1 MLRELTLVSDCGI
14 LNCWEGQT
22 RETEITVKEAMAE
35 FQEKTDIPG
44 PLVMEETEITET
56 GA

>member
-1 MLRELTLVSDCGI
+1 MLREITLVSDCGI
-14 LNCWEGQT
+14 LNCWERQT

-44 PLVMEETEITET
+44 PLVMEE
-56 GA
+56 